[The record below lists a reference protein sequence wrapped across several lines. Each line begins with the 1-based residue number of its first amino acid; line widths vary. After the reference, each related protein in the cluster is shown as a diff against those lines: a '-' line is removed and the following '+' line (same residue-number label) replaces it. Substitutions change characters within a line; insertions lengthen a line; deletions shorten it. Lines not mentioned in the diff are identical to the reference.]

1 MHPRSKEATSTGAH
15 KMAFLKLISK
25 LFPKQQS
32 SLEQFIVSKRPLNA
46 ADVEH
51 WTRRYYEGQARGL

>member
-1 MHPRSKEATSTGAH
+1 
-15 KMAFLKLISK
+15 MALLKLISK

-32 SLEQFIVSKRPLNA
+32 PLEQFIVSKRPLNA